1 MSMHYDVLIVG
12 AGLVGA
18 SLACALRPA
27 GLRTALL
34 DAELPPEPSRAGWD
48 SRVYAISP
56 GSRDFLRAC
65 GAWERLPHDRIA
77 AVEGMQVYGDD
88 GKAEIVFSAYEC
100 GIRELCVIVEG
111 REIQRALGAAL
122 AQCESVTTLFGRSP
136 VALAVDESGLAIDLA
151 DAETIE
157 ARLLIGADGPK
168 SWVREAAGIE
178 QSGRSYGQ
186 SALVANFETER
197 NHDAIARQ
205 WFLAEG
211 VLALLPLPA
220 NRVSLVWSAPEALAE
235 RLLSFGA
242 YEFAHEVASACGF
255 ALGEMRVI
263 TAPRAFPLRL
273 MRAQELVRPWIAL
286 VGDAAHVLHPLA
298 GQGLNLG
305 FRDVAELASV
315 LCARGAQDDCGDHR
329 LLRRYARARAEAIT
343 AMQWT
348 TDGLQRLFTTRAPG
362 VRPLRNAGLR
372 WTNRVSA
379 LKNVLVEHALA

>member
-1 MSMHYDVLIVG
+1 MQYDVLIVG

-27 GLRTALL
+27 GLKVALL
-34 DAELPPEPSRAGWD
+34 DSDLPPEPSRAGWD

-65 GAWERLPHDRIA
+65 GAWERLPHERVA
-77 AVEGMQVYGDD
+77 AVQGMEVYGDD
-88 GKAEIVFSAYEC
+88 GKAEIAFSAYEC
-100 GIRELCVIVEG
+100 GIPELCLIVEG

-122 AQCESVTTLFGRSP
+122 AQSDGAATLFGHSP
-136 VALAVDESGLAIDLA
+136 IALAVGESGIAVDLA
-151 DAETIE
+151 AAETID
-157 ARLLIGADGPK
+157 ARLLVGADGPQ

-178 QSGRSYGQ
+178 QSGRSYAQ
-186 SALVANFETER
+186 SAVVANFEAER
-197 NHDAIARQ
+197 AHDSVARQ
-205 WFLAEG
+205 WFLHEG

-220 NRVSLVWSAPEALAE
+220 NRVSLVWSTSEALAQ
-235 RLLSFGA
+235 RLLSLES
-242 YEFAHEVASACGF
+242 YELAHEVASACGF
-255 ALGEMRVI
+255 LLGEMRVI
-263 TAPRAFPLRL
+263 TGPRAFPLRL
-273 MRAQELVRPWIAL
+273 MRAAELVRPRIAL
-286 VGDAAHVLHPLA
+286 LGDAAHVLHPLA

-305 FRDVAELASV
+305 FGDAAELAGV
-315 LCARGAQDDCGDHR
+315 LRARGAQDDCGDYR

-348 TDGLQRLFTTRAPG
+348 TDGLQRLFNSRAPG

-372 WTNRVSA
+372 WTNRVTA